1 MPPDRTRAGQTPTS
15 QTKSQRTLACVNCQQ
30 RKVKCDREFPCANCL
45 KQHTQ
50 CVPATQTRPRK
61 RRFPERELLT
71 RLRKYED
78 LLRQNNVRFDPLHK
92 SSGTAGDEGGESSE
106 EEQQSHP
113 NHSSPARRKPE
124 SAYEPK

>member
-15 QTKSQRTLACVNCQQ
+15 QKSQRTLACVNCQQ
-30 RKVKCDREFPCANCL
+30 RKVRCDREVPCANCL

-61 RRFPERELLT
+61 RRFPERELLS
-71 RLRKYED
+71 RVRKYED

-92 SSGTAGDEGGESSE
+92 YAGTTADEAGESSE
-106 EEQQSHP
+106 EEQHSQPNQSP
-113 NHSSPARRKPE
+113 PARKRPP